1 MLVMD
6 VTLGYAIATGGVLLI
21 LVLINLLPCLP
32 YLVSF
37 APPFFYQALKYL
49 IYHYLVRRHRFLG
62 PWTLADVIIQLVYI
76 ICNSLCLGFQVSS
89 LGFQVSSI
97 AKAGLQAGNL
107 SLINLIPLFLG
118 PHLSFLADILGVSL
132 STIRRI
138 HRSAGLMSLGLVL
151 FHVLVIVVS
160 STAFTLSSA
169 KNLSAVVVSTQLALT
184 FLPSADPS

>member
-21 LVLINLLPCLP
+21 LVLINLIPCLP

-49 IYHYLVRRHRFLG
+49 KYHYLVRRHRFLG

-169 KNLSAVVVSTQLALT
+169 KNLSAVVVSTQLA
-184 FLPSADPS
+184 